1 MSRIV
6 YGFLDGFHITGTNGL
21 FDLIYEIVVSD
32 RKDKKKPITIRNQR
46 LIAFPLDRIPGLS

>member
-32 RKDKKKPITIRNQR
+32 RKDKKNR
-46 LIAFPLDRIPGLS
+46 LRFGTKDS